1 MTPDEFAQ
9 HLTTQPWA
17 PAYIYNVLSYRNKH
31 VSEIGNY
38 ISGLF
43 SWAYTREGMAF
54 WVSISSEK
62 YDAADHTYGDL
73 LSILPSYFPNNPE
86 FLSRSHSW

>member
-9 HLTTQPWA
+9 HLVTQPWA
-17 PAYIYNVLSYRNKH
+17 SAYIYNILNFRNKD

-43 SWAYTREGMAF
+43 SWAYTREGMSF
-54 WVSISSEK
+54 WSSISSKK
-62 YDAADHTYGDL
+62 YDAADYTYADL
-73 LSILPSYFPNNPE
+73 LAVLPSYFPNNPE
-86 FLSRSHSW
+86 FFI